1 MLIGHFVNLWRP
13 YGEGAASSLALVS
26 TPNPLPLHCSTRC
39 PWSLTNL
46 ARPLLSSHRRRF
58 VRQAAD
64 GNDEYLKAALAVN
77 PDAVKWV
84 DSSGSTALM
93 AAADKGHMKAI
104 QVLVAAGTDVD
115 RANEVSLLLG
125 LTQALLLPV
134 CWFATERRCHSR
146 IAALRAWVAVDP
158 THALPRLLRHY
169 SWA

>member
-1 MLIGHFVNLWRP
+1 
-13 YGEGAASSLALVS
+13 
-26 TPNPLPLHCSTRC
+26 
-39 PWSLTNL
+39 
-46 ARPLLSSHRRRF
+46 
-58 VRQAAD
+58 
-64 GNDEYLKAALAVN
+64 LKAALAVN

-134 CWFATERRCHSR
+134 CCSPPNAAATLAH
-146 IAALRAWVAVDP
+146 
-158 THALPRLLRHY
+158 
-169 SWA
+169 